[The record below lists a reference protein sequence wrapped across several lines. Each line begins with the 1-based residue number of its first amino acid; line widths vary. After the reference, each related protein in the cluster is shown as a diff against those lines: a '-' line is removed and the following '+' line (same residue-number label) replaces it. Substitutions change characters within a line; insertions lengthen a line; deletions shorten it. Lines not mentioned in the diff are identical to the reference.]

1 MSMVCGLD
9 VHRGQI
15 TFDGLIVE
23 TDGRPAAIRGSVRGL
38 YLLTRSA
45 AAPRSDFGTGQD
57 LAGEVCPFRFAMRKL
72 GGFPRGL
79 RVWNATRPEALPPL
93 VLSCRWPD
101 QEGGWEFGT
110 RGMTWLCLTFQKN

>member
-23 TDGRPAAIRGSVRGL
+23 TDRRPAAIRGSARGL

-45 AAPRSDFGTGQD
+45 AAPRSDFGTNQD

-72 GGFPRGL
+72 GGSPRGL
-79 RVWNATRPEALPPL
+79 RVGTPLDLQPYHPSSELPVARP
-93 VLSCRWPD
+93 
-101 QEGGWEFGT
+101 EGGWKFGT